1 MSFLRN
7 IIFMLFVLAV
17 IGLIAYYF
25 NLFGAKNILS
35 SISPISSTVPNSQVI
50 NGPLGNNINA
60 NYSSQYKV
68 AVNITKKYN
77 EPIKHLILFT
87 GNSSS
92 SLIETNN
99 EQQFLSQFVGNY
111 AIKYDG
117 SYTPI
122 VINISDEFINN
133 TTYIPSFIGKKVYI
147 EFKTNSNNIPTI
159 QVPYIVKSE
168 QIGKPKVLWTLT
180 QDTGISNSTAINV
193 NHLNFSEAKQT
204 VSFPIGIYYNGTEI
218 LFPSKS

>member
-1 MSFLRN
+1 MGFLKN
-7 IIFMLFVLAV
+7 LIILAIFIGIVYYLISLYEPSLIPTIEPKTLPNNV
-17 IGLIAYYF
+17 I
-25 NLFGAKNILS
+25 
-35 SISPISSTVPNSQVI
+35 I
-50 NGPLGNNINA
+50 NGSLGNNVNA
-60 NYSSQYKV
+60 HYSYMYNTSLS
-68 AVNITKKYN
+68 ITKKYN

-87 GNSSS
+87 GNSSNTTT
-92 SLIETNN
+92 ETNN

-133 TTYIPSFIGKKVYI
+133 TTYIPSLIGKKVYV
-147 EFKTNSNNIPTI
+147 EFKTNNNNTPTI

-168 QIGKPKVLWTLT
+168 QIGKPKVLWTLV

-193 NHLNFSEAKQT
+193 NNLNFSEAKQT
-204 VSFPIGIYYNGTEI
+204 VSFPTGIYYNGTEI
-218 LFPSKS
+218 LFPSAK